1 MIKGALNA
9 ASSCISPILLAVEGF
24 LCSDYWTFITYNYC
38 DRIYSMMRIIRKR
51 QSGSGEPLK
60 PFISCANLIQ
70 SRLPCISFSSRMF
83 SGHWYT
89 GRCSSLRVNQLP
101 NSCSGRYLFWL
112 FPLCIEIVHFVG
124 NLYWPFTSK
133 QELQNPL
140 PGENGGKREKKKS
153 LCCQNWIQQNL
164 HGLAS
169 TNLKFRTFQRVVNET
184 IKETALSHSV
194 SNLWLESSIGAC
206 SLLAWFEPFP
216 FCSNLHVENRA
227 RKWLEQPYHC

>member
-140 PGENGGKREKKKS
+140 PGENGGKRGKKKPLLPVLDS
-153 LCCQNWIQQNL
+153 
-164 HGLAS
+164 A
-169 TNLKFRTFQRVVNET
+169 
-184 IKETALSHSV
+184 
-194 SNLWLESSIGAC
+194 ESSWTGFHQLEVPHISEGGKWDHKRNC
-206 SLLAWFEPFP
+206 SFSFSQQSL
-216 FCSNLHVENRA
+216 A
-227 RKWLEQPYHC
+227 RKLYWCL